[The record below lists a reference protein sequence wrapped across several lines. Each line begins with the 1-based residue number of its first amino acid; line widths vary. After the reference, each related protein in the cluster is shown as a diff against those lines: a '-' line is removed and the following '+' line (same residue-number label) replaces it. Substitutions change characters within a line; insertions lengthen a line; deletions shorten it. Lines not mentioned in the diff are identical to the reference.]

1 MEDDD
6 FKPREIEVF
15 AAIMMHGT
23 TTRAAEALELT
34 QPAISKTL
42 ARFQKKA
49 GFEVFKKHRQRLVP
63 TQEAHMLYAEVQ
75 RTFESARQISRTA
88 RDIRGLR
95 SGRLNICSL
104 PAIGLTVLPA
114 IVTEFSRAHPDVPV
128 TIDIRASPTVIER
141 ASRGQIDLGIAVSST
156 IENPSVTRRTLV
168 STTAVCVMPKGHA
181 LARLD
186 RVGPED
192 LAGLDFVS
200 MGNTDPLRLQIDQV
214 CEAAGVT
221 RNLQI
226 ECTLASACLGLVAQG
241 AGVSVVD
248 DISAWSMRDIIE
260 FRPFHP
266 RLQIELSLYRPWGI
280 LQSAVG
286 NAFTEHLVRGV
297 KDISR
302 KAHLGDGSGGPVA
315 SLHS

>member
-1 MEDDD
+1 MEEDD

-49 GFEVFKKHRQRLVP
+49 GFEVFKKHRQRLIP

-114 IVTEFSRAHPDVPV
+114 IVTDFSRAHPDVPV

-141 ASRGQIDLGIAVSST
+141 ASRGQIDLGIAVTST
-156 IENPSVTRRTLV
+156 IENPSITRRTLA
-168 STTAVCVMPKGHA
+168 STKAVCVMPKGHA
-181 LARLD
+181 LARLSQI
-186 RVGPED
+186 RPEN
-192 LAGLDFVS
+192 LAGADFIS
-200 MGNTDPLRLQIDQV
+200 MGSSDPLRLQIDRV
-214 CEAAGVT
+214 CEEAGIT
-221 RNLQI
+221 RNMQI

-241 AGVSVVD
+241 AGISIVD
-248 DISAWSMRDIIE
+248 DISAWSMRDFVE
-260 FRPFHP
+260 FRPFLP
-266 RLQIELSLYRPWGI
+266 QLQIELSLYRPWGT

-286 NAFTEHLVRGV
+286 NVFTEHLIRRVR
-297 KDISR
+297 DIAR
-302 KAHLGDGSGGPVA
+302 KAAG
-315 SLHS
+315 